1 LQVVAVA
8 VAALLDMPMVVLVV
22 AAKELAAP
30 ARCQLRP
37 EQLTMVAAAVAVQ
50 TLDHLLIKDGLVVLV
65 WLLFLIH
72 LPLMTLHQLVA
83 V

>member
-1 LQVVAVA
+1 LQAAVAVA
-8 VAALLDMPMVVLVV
+8 VALLGMPMVVLVV
-22 AAKELAAP
+22 VEKELAAP
-30 ARCQLRP
+30 ARWRVLP
-37 EQLTMVAAAVAVQ
+37 ERLTTVVVAAVAQ
-50 TLDHLLIKDGLVVLV
+50 TLANPLIKDGQAVLV